1 MRRSRATK
9 RKILPETKYNNP
21 VVAKFINMIML
32 DGKKSIAEKIVY
44 NSLDAVARKTGKDN
58 PVEVFQKAVDNVKPR
73 VEVKARRIGGA
84 TYQVPVE
91 VSQERSF
98 TLALR
103 WIRDYSRSK
112 KGKPM
117 QERLAGEILDAYKKE
132 GLSVKKKED
141 THRMAEANKAFSHY
155 RW

>member
-9 RKILPETKYNNP
+9 RKILPETKYNNL

-44 NSLDAVARKTGKDN
+44 NSLELVAQKTGKED
-58 PVEVFQKAVDNVKPR
+58 PIEVFQKAVDNVKPR
-73 VEVKARRIGGA
+73 VEVKSRRIGGA
-84 TYQVPVE
+84 TYQVPIE
-91 VSQERSF
+91 VSQERSL

-117 QERLAGEILDAYKKE
+117 EERLAGEILDAYKKD
-132 GLSVKKKED
+132 GLSVKKRED

>member
-9 RKILPETKYNNP
+9 RKILSETKYNNP
-21 VVAKFINMIML
+21 IVSKFINMIML
-32 DGKKSIAEKIVY
+32 DGKKSIAERIVY
-44 NSLDAVARKTGKDN
+44 NSLDVVARKTGKDN

-73 VEVKARRIGGA
+73 VEVKSRRIGGA

-91 VSQERSF
+91 VSQARSL

-117 QERLAGEILDAYKKE
+117 EERLAGEILDAYKKE
-132 GLSVKKKED
+132 GLSVKKRED

-155 RW
+155 KW

>member
-44 NSLDAVARKTGKDN
+44 NSLDVVAQKTGKDN

-73 VEVKARRIGGA
+73 VEVKSRRIGGA

-91 VSQERSF
+91 VSQERSL

-132 GLSVKKKED
+132 GLSV
-141 THRMAEANKAFSHY
+141 
-155 RW
+155 

>member
-9 RKILPETKYNNP
+9 RKLLPETKYNNS

-32 DGKKSIAEKIVY
+32 DGKKSIAERIVY
-44 NSLDAVARKTGKDN
+44 DSLDVVAQKTGNDN

-73 VEVKARRIGGA
+73 VEVKSRRIGGA

-91 VSQERSF
+91 VSQERSL

-117 QERLAGEILDAYKKE
+117 KERLAGEILDAYKKE
-132 GLSVKKKED
+132 GLSVKKRED
-141 THRMAEANKAFSHY
+141 IHRMAEANKAFSHY